1 MENEVKV
8 WNQKFGHCLRRHE
21 APVGGKFLTTIV
33 GSAVFFMN
41 LNITTA
47 LNQWPHYTSSL
58 AGLGDYAGSIAASI
72 VAQHSDQLATIPHP
86 VVLVF

>member
-1 MENEVKV
+1 
-8 WNQKFGHCLRRHE
+8 
-21 APVGGKFLTTIV
+21 
-33 GSAVFFMN
+33 MN